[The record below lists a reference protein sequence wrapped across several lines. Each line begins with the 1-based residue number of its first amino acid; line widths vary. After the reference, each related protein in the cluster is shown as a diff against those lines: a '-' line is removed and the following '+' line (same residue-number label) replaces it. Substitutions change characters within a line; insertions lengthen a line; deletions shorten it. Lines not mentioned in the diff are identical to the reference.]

1 MKQDRS
7 GDTHLTSDRREL
19 SKGSN
24 ATPKN
29 YQAPTLLKRAVLS
42 TITSEDALQVSGQ
55 QAFPS

>member
-1 MKQDRS
+1 MKQDRPGNAHPS
-7 GDTHLTSDRREL
+7 SDRREL
-19 SKGSN
+19 SEGRN
-24 ATPKN
+24 TAPKN